1 MLSIFNK
8 PGPNISKKEARTIVR
23 DAYGLD
29 LSATMLTSER
39 DQNYLLKEK
48 AGPKYVL
55 KISHAAES
63 LDVLEM
69 QHAALAHIF
78 LYDPEM
84 QLPHPVNT
92 LDGEL
97 IFRHKAAS
105 NENHYIRMVEY
116 VPGESMKDLEKQTNG
131 LINDLGSFLG
141 RLDLALHG
149 FEHPAARRSFPWD
162 VAQTQFLITSQDN
175 IRSKEDQLIIQHF
188 LQEYEKN
195 IVPIS
200 HDLKR
205 AVIHNDG
212 NDHNVIINKNNR
224 AHGII
229 DFGDMVHT
237 YIICESAVCLAY
249 LVINNP
255 DPINLTA
262 ELIKAYQ
269 KVFPLTELE
278 ISVIIYFI
286 CLRLCISVTMAAY
299 RKQLFPDNKYITVTE
314 DQAWVFLRKMK
325 SVDLQDW
332 SGQVVNKIFH

>member
-8 PGPNISKKEARTIVR
+8 PGPNIPKKEAQTIVR
-23 DAYGLD
+23 DAYGLN
-29 LSATMLTSER
+29 LSATILTSER

-48 AGPKYVL
+48 VGPKYVL

-116 VPGESMKDLEKQTNG
+116 VPGELMKDLEKQTNG

-162 VAQTQFLITSQDN
+162 VAQTQFLITSQEN

-212 NDHNVIINKNNR
+212 NDRNVIINKNNR
-224 AHGII
+224 AHGVI

-269 KVFPLTELE
+269 NVFPLTELE
-278 ISVIIYFI
+278 VSVIIYFI

>member
-1 MLSIFNK
+1 MLSIFNT
-8 PGPNISKKEARTIVR
+8 PGPNISKRAARTIVR

-29 LSATMLTSER
+29 LSATVLTSDR
-39 DQNYLLKEK
+39 DQNFLLKEK
-48 AGPKYVL
+48 ADPKYVL

-63 LDVLEM
+63 FDVLEM
-69 QHAALAHIF
+69 QHAALAHIY

-97 IFRHKAAS
+97 IFCHKAAS
-105 NENHYIRMVEY
+105 NEKHYIRMVEY
-116 VPGESMKDLEKQTNG
+116 IPGESMKDLGKQTNG
-131 LINDLGSFLG
+131 LINDLGSLLG
-141 RLDLALHG
+141 RLDLALQG

-162 VAQTQFLITSQDN
+162 VAQTHFLIASQDN
-175 IRSKEDQLIIQHF
+175 IQSKEDQLITQHF

-200 HDLKR
+200 HELNR

-212 NDHNVIINKNNR
+212 NDHNVIVNKDNR

-255 DPINLTA
+255 DPIDLTA

-269 KVFPLTELE
+269 TVFSLTELE

-325 SVDLQDW
+325 NVDLQGW
-332 SGQVVNKIFH
+332 SDQVVNKTFH

>member
-8 PGPNISKKEARTIVR
+8 PGPNIPKKEAQTIVR
-23 DAYGLD
+23 DAYGLN

-55 KISHAAES
+55 KISHASES
-63 LDVLEM
+63 IDVLEM

-78 LYDPEM
+78 LKDPKM
-84 QLPHPVNT
+84 QLPNPVNT
-92 LDGEL
+92 LDGKL
-97 IFRHKAAS
+97 IFRHKADS

-116 VPGESMKDLEKQTNG
+116 VPGELMKDLEKQTNG
-131 LINDLGSFLG
+131 LINDLGYLLG
-141 RLDLALHG
+141 RLDFALHG

-224 AHGII
+224 AHGVI

-269 KVFPLTELE
+269 NVFPLTELE
-278 ISVIIYFI
+278 VSVIIYFI

>member
-8 PGPNISKKEARTIVR
+8 PGPNIPKKEAQTIVR
-23 DAYGLD
+23 DAYGLN

-48 AGPKYVL
+48 VGPKYVL

-116 VPGESMKDLEKQTNG
+116 VPGELMKDLEKQTNG

-229 DFGDMVHT
+229 DFGDMIHT

-249 LVINNP
+249 LVLYNP
-255 DPINLTA
+255 DPIDLTA

-269 KVFPLTELE
+269 TVFPLTELE

-286 CLRLCISVTMAAY
+286 CLRLCVSVTMAAY
-299 RKQLFPDNKYITVTE
+299 RKQLFPDNKYIIVTE
-314 DQAWVFLRKMK
+314 NQAWGFLRKMK
-325 SVDLQDW
+325 NVDLQGW
-332 SGQVVNKIFH
+332 SDKVVDKTFH